1 MQDDFDYSSCDRDG
15 VAAPSIRGE
24 QFGSNRIKSNYSQ
37 VEVGGEVEGVIG
49 IIESRTFLRECI
61 RRSMQSSF
69 QATIVTYS
77 DFSEFENEIGH
88 SRPSVILL
96 PLVDGTVEG
105 AKQSLNNLSE
115 LVPNVP
121 VIVICYK
128 NDSELVRTAITH
140 GAKGYIPATMGF
152 DIAVEAVRFVLAGGT
167 YVPVDYFF
175 TTGWSGPAP
184 SERPAT
190 LGKVTA
196 RELAVVRAIQQ
207 GKPNKIIAYEL
218 NMCESTVKVHVRSIM
233 KKLKAKN
240 RTDVAIKSSQLPTC
254 PRCVGQGEC

>member
-24 QFGSNRIKSNYSQ
+24 QFGSYRIKTNYSQ
-37 VEVGGEVEGVIG
+37 VEVGAEVEGVIG

-77 DFSEFENEIGH
+77 DFYEFEIEIGH

-96 PLVDGTVEG
+96 PLVDGTVEE

-175 TTGWSGPAP
+175 TTGSGPAL
-184 SERPAT
+184 SERTAT

-240 RTDVAIKSSQLPTC
+240 RTEVAIKTNQFITC
-254 PRCVGQGEC
+254 PKCVGQGEW

>member
-24 QFGSNRIKSNYSQ
+24 QFGSYRIKTNHSQ
-37 VEVGGEVEGVIG
+37 VEVGAEVEGVIG

-61 RRSMQSSF
+61 RRSMQSLF

-77 DFSEFENEIGH
+77 DFYEFENEIGH

-105 AKQSLNNLSE
+105 AKQSLNNLSG

-128 NDSELVRTAITH
+128 NDFGIGSDRDNSWREGLYPGYNGFRYRGRGCEICSGRRNLRASGLLFYHRFWARAVRATGHAREGH
-140 GAKGYIPATMGF
+140 GA
-152 DIAVEAVRFVLAGGT
+152 
-167 YVPVDYFF
+167 
-175 TTGWSGPAP
+175 
-184 SERPAT
+184 
-190 LGKVTA
+190 
-196 RELAVVRAIQQ
+196 
-207 GKPNKIIAYEL
+207 
-218 NMCESTVKVHVRSIM
+218 
-233 KKLKAKN
+233 
-240 RTDVAIKSSQLPTC
+240 
-254 PRCVGQGEC
+254 